1 MSSVR
6 YNTIFKL
13 ETMTTLDNQLLAKIK
28 NQNIM
33 YSLALLFSMLLTL
46 NATANTNNTTDT
58 FSECKTGN
66 IEECTLNRIL
76 FANNENVTTN
86 DLDISTIEVVNIE
99 EEVTINFNT
108 KNYLPEGY
116 NALKGKDDLDFSTIE
131 IIEIEEEEVLD
142 FDTKQY
148 LPKGFNTL
156 KGKDDLDWSKIEL
169 VEIEEDLELNSNS
182 KNYLPE
188 GFNALKGKDDLDW
201 SKIELVEIEEDL
213 ELNSHSKTVCTL

>member
-1 MSSVR
+1 MSSIR

-13 ETMTTLDNQLLAKIK
+13 ETMTTLSNQLLENIK

-46 NATANTNNTTDT
+46 NATANTNKNTDT

-66 IEECTLNRIL
+66 IEECTLNKIL
-76 FANNENVTTN
+76 FANNKNTTTN

-108 KNYLPEGY
+108 KNYLPEGF
-116 NALKGKDDLDFSTIE
+116 NALKGKDDLDFSVIE
-131 IIEIEEEEVLD
+131 LNEIEEEIELD

-148 LPKGFNTL
+148 LPKGFNPL
-156 KGKDDLDWSKIEL
+156 KGKWDLDFSTIEL
-169 VEIEEDLELNSNS
+169 IQIEEDDMIGFNT
-182 KNYLPE
+182 KDYLPK

-201 SKIELVEIEEDL
+201 SKIEIIEIEEELD
-213 ELNSHSKTVCTL
+213 LNSTSNIVCTL